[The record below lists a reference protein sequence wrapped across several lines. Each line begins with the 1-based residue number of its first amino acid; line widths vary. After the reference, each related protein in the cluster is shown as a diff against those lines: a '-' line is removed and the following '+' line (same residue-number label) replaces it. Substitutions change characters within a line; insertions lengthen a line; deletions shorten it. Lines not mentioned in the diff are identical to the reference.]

1 MLRKLLFTNFLIG
14 ILLSNSYEETIFKYS
29 NQTIQSQPSSFSF
42 HIHKTHFLD
51 YSISF
56 LPSSNLVFNIKSM
69 EDNKDENN
77 FFYSLNLG
85 FIFKT
90 NILRITNKNIFG
102 IGINELKFDSIF
114 NKIKWNSYFL
124 INELHIKSWHLNTVF
139 SYNFNNN
146 FSLFNISNYLYKNVT
161 NNFNFGVGFNMSKIN
176 DLIYY
181 SYIGIMYNL

>member
-1 MLRKLLFTNFLIG
+1 MLKKLLIIN
-14 ILLSNSYEETIFKYS
+14 LLLGVLFCNPYKEIIFKYS
-29 NQTIQSQPSSFSF
+29 NQTVQSQPSSFSF

-69 EDNKDENN
+69 EDNKVENN

-90 NILRITNKNIFG
+90 NFSRIINKNIFG
-102 IGINELKFDSIF
+102 IGINELKFDSVY

-124 INELHIKSWHLNTVF
+124 INELQIKTWHLNTIF
-139 SYNFNNN
+139 SYNFNNS

>member
-1 MLRKLLFTNFLIG
+1 MLKKLLFTNFLIG

-29 NQTIQSQPSSFSF
+29 NQTIQSQPSYFSF
-42 HIHKTHFLD
+42 QAYKTHFLD

-56 LPSSNLVFNIKSM
+56 LPSSNLVFNIKSI

-85 FIFKT
+85 LIFNT
-90 NILRITNKNIFG
+90 NNSKITNKNIFG

-146 FSLFNISNYLYKNVT
+146 FSLVNISNYLYKNVS
-161 NNFNFGVGFNMSKIN
+161 NNFNLGVGFNMSKIN

-181 SYIGIMYNL
+181 SYFGVMYNL